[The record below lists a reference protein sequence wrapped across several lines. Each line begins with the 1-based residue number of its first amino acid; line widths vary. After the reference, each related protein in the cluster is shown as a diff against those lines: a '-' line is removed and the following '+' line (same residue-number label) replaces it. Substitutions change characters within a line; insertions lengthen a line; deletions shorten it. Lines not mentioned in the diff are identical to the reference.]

1 MFLGQYEHTIDE
13 KGRLTIPSR
22 YRDLLA
28 GGATLT
34 QGLDQNIMVLTTDVF
49 SRMAA
54 QATAMNLTDPNAR
67 LLNRLIFSNAEQV
80 EVDRAGRIL
89 IPSFLRQAAMLDTNV
104 RIVGAGEYFEIWS
117 PDGWAK
123 QQIRMQDTDANAQRF
138 SGLQLTTV

>member
-1 MFLGQYEHTIDE
+1 MFMGQYEHTIDE

-22 YRDLLA
+22 YRDLLV

-34 QGLDQNIMVLTTDVF
+34 QGLDQSIMVLTNEAF

-54 QATAMNLTDPNAR
+54 KATAMNLTDPNAR
-67 LLNRLIFSNAEQV
+67 LLNRVIFSNAEQV

-89 IPSFLRQAAMLDTNV
+89 IPGFLRQAAQLDTNV

-117 PDGWAK
+117 PEGWAT
-123 QQIRMQDTDANAQRF
+123 QQAHMNDTDANAQRF